1 MGANASSIKQVVSTK
16 IQKTVKTAINT
27 NISSEQSTQVTNI
40 QENNIRFNGDII
52 VGKNGTYTVAQKM
65 LTKAQIFMTNNATIN
80 NDIQNE
86 LTSKINDLLTS
97 ETSQENE
104 GINLGQ
110 VNISNTET
118 LSEKDISSSIETA
131 MTTTLETL
139 TTSNSL
145 NRQKLG
151 LEVGGSLVIGEGGT
165 FENLQESS
173 MDIVST
179 ILSDNIVDNIAKNIV
194 NDETTG
200 TIDTTNTQKNV
211 GITMGM
217 LIVIA
222 VIIALCGGLYIM
234 IKKGG
239 PPQTRPRSNAVSGQS
254 MRMSQYQQPPPP
266 PPYQTNTSIFQRNAD
281 PVQRAYDRRAKEIQR
296 EINQLEKKQQRE
308 QQREMAETYM
318 NERAKKLKDLQS
330 AGESQD
336 LKNPTKS
343 QYMYYGGESSS
354 IIPMATIA
362 GLLFAI
368 ANK

>member
-16 IQKTVKTAINT
+16 IQKIVKTAINT
-27 NISSEQSTQVTNI
+27 NISNEQSTQVTNM

-52 VGKNGTYTVAQKM
+52 VGKNGKVTIAQKM
-65 LTKAQIFMTNNATIN
+65 LTKAQIFMTNNTAIN

-97 ETSQENE
+97 KTSQENE
-104 GINLGQ
+104 GITLGQ

-118 LSEKDISSSIETA
+118 LSEKDIRSSIETA

-179 ILSDNIVDNIAKNIV
+179 ILSDNIVENIAKNIV

-239 PPQTRPRSNAVSGQS
+239 PPQIRPRSNAVSGPS

-266 PPYQTNTSIFQRNAD
+266 PPQYQPNNSFFQRNVD
-281 PVQRAYDRRAKEIQR
+281 PAQKAYDRRAKEMQR
-296 EINQLEKKQQRE
+296 EINQLEKKQQKE
-308 QQREMAETYM
+308 QQREMAETNM
-318 NERAKKLKDLQS
+318 TELAKKL
-330 AGESQD
+330 ED

-354 IIPMATIA
+354 IIPMVTIA
-362 GLLFAI
+362 GLLFTI